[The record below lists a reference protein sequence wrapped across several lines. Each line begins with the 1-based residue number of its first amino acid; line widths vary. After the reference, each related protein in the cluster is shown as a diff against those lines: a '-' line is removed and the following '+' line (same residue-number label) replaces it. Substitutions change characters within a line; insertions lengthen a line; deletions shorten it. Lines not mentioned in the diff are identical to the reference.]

1 MASAEV
7 MGKRFFQYLKV
18 TTLLL
23 ITGTIFAG
31 FLPSFALS
39 TLEED
44 LKPAEVKSADLP
56 DQPWCDQPLTENAPP
71 VLKTLSGIATQPLDH
86 YWLAPLEE
94 AGLTPAPPASP
105 EVLLRRVHYALT
117 GLPPSPE
124 EVASYL
130 ANSDPLRYEKQVDK
144 LLSSEQ
150 FGVHWARH
158 WLDLVRW
165 AETDGYE
172 RDRTKPHA
180 WKYRNWVI
188 DAFNSDM
195 PYDRFLTEQLAGDEL
210 EDERVSTH
218 IATGF
223 LHLGIRNDES
233 ADTKQAVYTDFD
245 SMLDTTCRSM
255 LGISMGCARCH
266 DHKGDPIP
274 TRDYYRMLSFFER
287 LKHYDK
293 NVGNALNT
301 EHFTRKLPSEL
312 GIRDFE
318 AELVS
323 WKRNRT
329 ESLLEARQLIDEVKA
344 RWGSE
349 AFAGAAD
356 SIKEGRVLLLDFN
369 EGTPSETKIH
379 DEIDFA
385 EGREGSQALHLKGR
399 GHLSIERPVAN
410 DFTIAFWFK
419 SSAQG
424 SGNEND
430 LRWFLGTGLVDGE
443 INGVHNDFGI
453 SLIRSQ
459 IAAGTGNPETFVA
472 GPKGMTDDLWH
483 HVCFT
488 RQQSTGE
495 IRLWID
501 GIEHLPYD
509 EQFSKG
515 GTQPLTDRNRLSI
528 GRSPDGG
535 SRFNGSLDELGF
547 WNRVLTP
554 PEILHLYQEGGFLPQ
569 YSKVVE
575 ERLGTPEAERLRA
588 AESRVLN
595 TDIPTT
601 DTEWVLSAQEIEPSK
616 VHKSYVRIRG
626 NFHSKGEE
634 ELFPGFPEFLG
645 GGNATISPPSDGET
659 SGRRLALARWI
670 TSPDNPRTARVLA
683 NRLWQHV
690 FGTPIVGTPND
701 FGVFGLPPTH
711 PELLNA
717 MARELIQ
724 NGWSM
729 KHMIRQLVTSTA
741 FRISGEH
748 DDLAAAIDP
757 TNKLYW
763 RFPGRRLSAEEIRDS
778 VLAVSGN
785 LNLATGGVSVFPPL
799 PAEVLSTSSRPGS
812 AWPVGDAVPGAGL
825 EDPSS
830 MRRSIY
836 VFVKR
841 SLPHPLLISFDL
853 ADTDTSCPVR
863 FNTVQPT
870 QALTLLNSDFSDR
883 QARMFA
889 ERLNRESED
898 PRSKV
903 RRALELVTQ
912 KQVSESMVDRHFEF
926 LKKLQADHQLEEAE
940 ALAVFCLATL
950 NLNEFVHLD

>member
-1 MASAEV
+1 MAIAEV
-7 MGKRFFQYLKV
+7 MGRRFFQYLKV
-18 TTLLL
+18 TILFL
-23 ITGTIFAG
+23 ITGAVFAG
-31 FLPSFALS
+31 VFPTLALS
-39 TLEED
+39 THEED
-44 LKPAEVKSADLP
+44 LKPADVKSADLLN
-56 DQPWCDQPLTENAPP
+56 QPWCDQPLAENAPP
-71 VLKTLSGIATQPLDH
+71 LLKSLSGIATHPLDH

-94 AGLTPAPPASP
+94 AGLTPAPPASADI
-105 EVLLRRVHYALT
+105 LLRRLHYVLT

-124 EVASYL
+124 EVETFLKSD
-130 ANSDPLRYEKQVDK
+130 DPLRYEKQVDK

-287 LKHYDK
+287 LKPYDN

-301 EHFTRKLPSEL
+301 ENFTRKLPSEL
-312 GIRDFE
+312 GVRDFL
-318 AELVS
+318 AELDS
-323 WKRNRT
+323 WKRSRT

-349 AFAGAAD
+349 AFSGAAD

-369 EGTPSETKIH
+369 NGTPSEVKTH
-379 DEIDFA
+379 DEVEFA
-385 EGREGSQALHLKGR
+385 EGREGGQALHLNGK

-419 SSAQG
+419 SASLG
-424 SGNEND
+424 SGPVKD
-430 LRWFLGTGLVDGE
+430 PRWFRGTGLVDGE

-453 SLIRSQ
+453 SLVGSR
-459 IAAGTGNPETFVA
+459 IAAGTGKPETFVA
-472 GPKGMTDDLWH
+472 GPKGMTDDRWH

-515 GTQPLTDRNRLSI
+515 GTQPLTDSNRLSI
-528 GRSPDGG
+528 GRSPKGG
-535 SRFNGSLDELGF
+535 KRFKGSIDELGF

-588 AESRVLN
+588 AEYRILN
-595 TDIPTT
+595 TEKPTT
-601 DTEWVLSAQEIEPSK
+601 DTEWVLSAQEIESHVVK
-616 VHKSYVRIRG
+616 KSYVRIRG
-626 NFHSKGEE
+626 NYSSPGEE
-634 ELFPGFPEFLG
+634 ELYPGFPEFLG